1 MNHLPLPTR
10 HRYLGS
16 LCLLSLLAGCA
27 SVGDLAP
34 QSTPQSA
41 PQSGVPAA
49 TPGSANPAQPPT
61 SASDAHNPNNPHSTV
76 IQSANRSANSNAV
89 GGAVV
94 GAAAGCVLAK
104 LVGEKCTDGAALGA
118 VIGAA
123 IGWSTWSEK
132 VADGKTVNAQAKRE
146 GVAVP
151 ANEIRLKSYQITP
164 SGSVVEAGNGTVQ
177 VVGDI
182 TLYGQSAR
190 TPQVEQSMLLFLASG
205 EPASD
210 TPQLARVQK
219 IDGAGR
225 YRAVG
230 VYKIPRGMPAGLY
243 SVQSKLLLNGKVV
256 AVRDA
261 RFRVVGG
268 G

>member
-1 MNHLPLPTR
+1 MEALKPNPGR
-10 HRYLGS
+10 NRYLNLG
-16 LCLLSLLAGCA
+16 LLGLMSALSGCA
-27 SVGDLAP
+27 SV
-34 QSTPQSA
+34 
-41 PQSGVPAA
+41 PAA
-49 TPGSANPAQPPT
+49 RELATPEPVSPY
-61 SASDAHNPNNPHSTV
+61 STV
-76 IQSANRSANSNAV
+76 IQAAPKPALATDPATHSATHSANVNAA
-89 GGAVV
+89 GGAVA

-104 LVGEKCTDGAALGA
+104 LVGEKCADGAALGA

-132 VADGKTVNAQAKRE
+132 VADGKTVNAQAKRDGLPPPE
-146 GVAVP
+146 
-151 ANEIRLKSYQITP
+151 NEIRLKSYQVSP
-164 SGSVVEAGNGTVQ
+164 SGSVVEAGSGTVQ

-190 TPQVEQSMLLFLASG
+190 APEVMQSMLLYQANG

-210 TPQLARVQK
+210 TPQIARVEK

-230 VYKIPRGMPAGLY
+230 VYKIPRGMQSGLY
-243 SVQSKLLLNGKVV
+243 SVQSTLTLNGKVV
-256 AVRDA
+256 ARRDA

>member
-1 MNHLPLPTR
+1 MKH
-10 HRYLGS
+10 
-16 LCLLSLLAGCA
+16 LSLSALLLLLTGCA
-27 SVGDLAP
+27 SV
-34 QSTPQSA
+34 
-41 PQSGVPAA
+41 
-49 TPGSANPAQPPT
+49 PGSIPH
-61 SASDAHNPNNPHSTV
+61 SEGNPHGNPHGNPGGTE
-76 IQSANRSANSNAV
+76 SANRSASNAAS
-89 GGAVV
+89 GAVL

-104 LVGEKCTDGAALGA
+104 LVGEKCADGAALGA

-132 VADGKTVNAQAKRE
+132 VADGNTVNAQAQRE
-146 GVAVP
+146 GLP
-151 ANEIRLKSYQITP
+151 RSDHEIRLKSYQIAP
-164 SGSVVEAGNGTVQ
+164 SGNVVDAGSGTVQ

-182 TLYGQSAR
+182 ILYGQSAR
-190 TPQVEQSMLLFLASG
+190 TPQVEQSMQLFLANG

-210 TPQLARVQK
+210 RPQLARVEK

-230 VYKIPRGMPAGLY
+230 VYKIPRGMPSGLY

-261 RFRVVGG
+261 SFRVRGG
-268 G
+268 S